1 MSHVRQA
8 SALIIIVILVLTAAI
23 YKRWSDDVAW
33 AVCRTA
39 ASTSFGSW
47 RSPLPVR
54 ADSFRIS
61 GWGTLRDIEAVYR
74 RPGSRDY
81 VGCTMLWDGE
91 VGWYPHELV
100 PGPSR

>member
-1 MSHVRQA
+1 MSHARRA
-8 SALIIIVILVLTAAI
+8 GALFAILLFAAAI
-23 YKRWSDDVAW
+23 YKRWSDDLAW

-39 ASTSFGSW
+39 AAPSFGARW
-47 RSPLPVR
+47 APLPIR

-74 RPGSRDY
+74 WRGSHGY

-100 PGPSR
+100 AVPSR